1 MDLSIAAILA
11 QDGITTGAIY
21 ALLSLALVLVFSVTR
36 VIFIPQGEFVAFGAL
51 TLAAIQSNRFP
62 LSATMLVGL
71 GLAVF
76 LMELVGTLRSD
87 ALRQHALRNLA
98 LAAAKFVI
106 APALIWL
113 LARQAV
119 ANPLAMPLQVLLTLL
134 IVVPMGPMIYRL
146 AFQPLAE
153 ASTLVLLIVAVGVHF
168 ALLGL
173 GLVIFGA
180 EGSRTQPFS
189 DLRVEIGALA
199 ISGQS
204 MVIVGV
210 SVALIVA
217 LYLYFERT
225 LSGKALRATAV
236 NRLGARLVGIGT
248 TQAGRL
254 AFTLA
259 AAMGA
264 LCGVLIA
271 PLTTVYYDSG
281 FLIGLKGFVG
291 AIIGGLGSYP
301 VAAAGSLLVGLLEA
315 YSSFWAS
322 ALKEVIVFTL
332 IIPVLLWRSLTSRHV
347 EDEGEE

>member
-11 QDGITTGAIY
+11 QDGITSGAIY
-21 ALLSLALVLVFSVTR
+21 ALLALALVLVFSVTR

-51 TLAAIQSNRFP
+51 TVAALQSSRFP
-62 LSATMLVGL
+62 HSATLLVAL
-71 GLAVF
+71 GVACF
-76 LMELVGTLRSD
+76 LYEVVGTLRSAERRHGAGRSIPVA
-87 ALRQHALRNLA
+87 ALKFLAFPIALFFVTRAVAATQAPMLAQVALA
-98 LAAAKFVI
+98 LAIVI
-106 APALIWL
+106 
-113 LARQAV
+113 
-119 ANPLAMPLQVLLTLL
+119 
-134 IVVPMGPMIYRL
+134 PMGPMVYRL

-153 ASTLVLLIVAVGVHF
+153 ASTLVLLIVSVGTHF
-168 ALLGL
+168 ALIGL
-173 GLVIFGA
+173 GLVMFGA
-180 EGSRTQPFS
+180 EGSRTTPFS
-189 DLRVEIGALA
+189 DARIEVGTLA

-204 MVIVGV
+204 LVIVAV
-210 SVALIVA
+210 SILLIVG

-291 AIIGGLGSYP
+291 AIIGGLASYP
-301 VAAAGSLLVGLLEA
+301 IAAAGAVMVGLLES

-332 IIPVLLWRSLTSRHV
+332 IIPVLLWRSLTSKHV
-347 EDEGEE
+347 EEEEE

>member
-1 MDLSIAAILA
+1 MDFSIAAILA
-11 QDGITTGAIY
+11 QDGITSGAIY
-21 ALLSLALVLVFSVTR
+21 ALLALALVLVFSVTR

-51 TLAAIQSNRFP
+51 TLAAMQSDKFP
-62 LSATMLVGL
+62 HSATLLMVL
-71 GLAVF
+71 GIAAF
-76 LMELVGTLRSD
+76 LQEIWTMLRSPQGRRK
-87 ALRQHALRNLA
+87 LKSVLPVSL
-98 LAAAKFVI
+98 AKFILFPV
-106 APALIWL
+106 ALFFVT
-113 LARQAV
+113 RAV
-119 ANPLAMPLQVLLTLL
+119 ASSTLPMVLQVMLTLL
-134 IVVPMGPMIYRL
+134 IVAPMGPMIYRL

-153 ASTLVLLIVAVGVHF
+153 ATTLVLLIVSVGVHF
-168 ALLGL
+168 AMMGI
-173 GLVIFGA
+173 GLVMFGA
-180 EGSRTQPFS
+180 EGSRTVAFS
-189 DLRVEIGALA
+189 DARVEVGAMTV
-199 ISGQS
+199 SGQS
-204 MVIVGV
+204 IVIVGV
-210 SVALIVA
+210 SIALIVA
-217 LYLYFERT
+217 LYLYFDRT
-225 LSGKALRATAV
+225 LAGKALRATAV

-301 VAAAGSLLVGLLEA
+301 VAAAGAVLVGLLES

-332 IIPVLLWRSLTSRHV
+332 IIPVLLWRSLTAKHV
-347 EDEGEE
+347 DEGEE

>member
-11 QDGITTGAIY
+11 QDGITSGAIY
-21 ALLSLALVLVFSVTR
+21 ALLALALVLVFSVTR

-51 TLAAIQSNRFP
+51 TLAAMQSNKFP
-62 LSATMLVGL
+62 HSATMLVVL
-71 GLAVF
+71 GLATFVV
-76 LMELVGTLRSD
+76 EGYAILRS
-87 ALRQHALRNLA
+87 AEGRRTAQRSIPIA
-98 LAAAKFVI
+98 LAKFI
-106 APALIWL
+106 LFPF
-113 LARQAV
+113 AV
-119 ANPLAMPLQVLLTLL
+119 YLFTKSLNGASVPMALQVLLTLL
-134 IVVPMGPMIYRL
+134 IVAPMGPMIYRL

-153 ASTLVLLIVAVGVHF
+153 ATTLVLLIVSVGVHF
-168 ALLGL
+168 ALLGI
-173 GLVIFGA
+173 GLVMFGA
-180 EGSRTQPFS
+180 EGSRTTPFS
-189 DLRVEIGALA
+189 DARFEIGALA
-199 ISGQS
+199 VTGQS
-204 MVIVGV
+204 LVIIGV
-210 SVALIVA
+210 SVWLIIA

-259 AAMGA
+259 AVMGA

-301 VAAAGSLLVGLLEA
+301 IAAGGALLVGLLEA

-322 ALKEVIVFTL
+322 AFKEVIVFTL
-332 IIPVLLWRSLTSRHV
+332 IIPVLLWRSLTSKHV
-347 EDEGEE
+347 DEGEE